1 MKSKEE
7 LYAEIEKLK
16 EVNLVDFVCHLYGYF
31 PDEQR
36 IKKEN
41 GNTTNPKYVFLE
53 NENGD
58 RLLISRIFK
67 DGKQQFVYKNLFND
81 LDHGNIFS
89 FLKLRTE
96 NYSIPN
102 AKKIIYDF
110 QSKINS
116 QYKSFGFS
124 VELNADD
131 IKSNTESKI
140 RSVQQQYQLLPPFT
154 NQDYLISRGLNSEL
168 LNSYLCKN
176 RIKNENIY
184 YPKISSSTKQAVKH
198 VNTVFPIYATDGDKT
213 FLCGY
218 VKKNKNLKMTAEDS
232 MYSLGIWASNYKTDK
247 PITKLLIC
255 ENPIDAL
262 SYCQLHIDLTVEN
275 PMLTATNG
283 EITKTQIALY
293 NEIILRLS
301 PEKIVLGNDK
311 NCKGQL
317 FNAKLLAAII
327 ENKGILKGQGYNLE
341 IVIGYKNKH
350 NAELIYKF
358 SHNEGINNNSG
369 KDLLMHIPEFV
380 KINNFFQKKNEDLF
394 YINDEHYPFQIEKSF
409 YDCSSEISISFH
421 NSTANWIEI
430 NKGMIEISRFE
441 HMVIQLEIPN
451 AIDWNEDLLAKT
463 QPPIA
468 KENSKKL
475 NNLE

>member
-1 MKSKEE
+1 
-7 LYAEIEKLK
+7 
-16 EVNLVDFVCHLYGYF
+16 
-31 PDEQR
+31 
-36 IKKEN
+36 
-41 GNTTNPKYVFLE
+41 
-53 NENGD
+53 
-58 RLLISRIFK
+58 
-67 DGKQQFVYKNLFND
+67 
-81 LDHGNIFS
+81 
-89 FLKLRTE
+89 
-96 NYSIPN
+96 
-102 AKKIIYDF
+102 
-110 QSKINS
+110 
-116 QYKSFGFS
+116 
-124 VELNADD
+124 
-131 IKSNTESKI
+131 
-140 RSVQQQYQLLPPFT
+140 
-154 NQDYLISRGLNSEL
+154 
-168 LNSYLCKN
+168 
-176 RIKNENIY
+176 
-184 YPKISSSTKQAVKH
+184 
-198 VNTVFPIYATDGDKT
+198 
-213 FLCGY
+213 
-218 VKKNKNLKMTAEDS
+218 MTAEDS